1 MNTANDVMSS
11 INKDKQS
18 AAIRLQ
24 NAFKNKKAI
33 DEFSTRY
40 ADKIIKERTI
50 MNTANDVIS
59 KINRDKQSAA
69 IRLQYAFRNKKA
81 IKDKLKE
88 EENKQRQKELYL
100 KYSALYQPKEDI
112 TLKIKRKPTEPKFSF
127 ENDIKDRQKK
137 IYLKYTEMYQPQNNL
152 SYRP

>member
-40 ADKIIKERTI
+40 ADKIIEERKI

-112 TLKIKRKPTEPKFSF
+112 TLKLR
-127 ENDIKDRQKK
+127 ENQLNQNFQ
-137 IYLKYTEMYQPQNNL
+137 LKMI
-152 SYRP
+152 